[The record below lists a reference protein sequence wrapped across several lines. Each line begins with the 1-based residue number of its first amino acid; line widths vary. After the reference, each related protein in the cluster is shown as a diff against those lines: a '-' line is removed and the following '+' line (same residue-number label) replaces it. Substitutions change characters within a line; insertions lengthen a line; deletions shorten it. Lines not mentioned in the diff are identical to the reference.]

1 MRRVRFPVLLALC
14 LSLSFAACG
23 DDGGSAGPQNDAAQP
38 SAAFEA
44 AIRQARDVEAS
55 DFPSARG
62 KSLEQLAAK
71 LPKINVGLATSVF
84 TPGENRLGFG
94 VIDQKQSFIYG
105 KTAVYL
111 ARTPTSEVLGPFPA
125 PADPLVVD
133 APFRSQGAAEE
144 TADIAAI
151 YETQVN
157 LPSPGRWYLLAMTKV
172 RGKTYGAAGE
182 LKVATSSPI
191 PDVGEPAPKVKTDT
205 LVDSGGDIKS
215 IDTRV
220 PPDDMHDTD
229 LRDVIGKKPVALLFA
244 TPALCESRVCGPV
257 VDIAA
262 QLKKK
267 YGDRVAFIHQEVFV
281 DNMTDKGLRPPLKAF
296 ELQTEPWL
304 FTLDAEGRVAARL
317 EGSFGNG
324 AFERAIKA
332 AL

>member
-1 MRRVRFPVLLALC
+1 MRWPSLVLVLLVLP
-14 LSLSFAACG
+14 LAACG
-23 DDGGSAGPQNDAAQP
+23 EEKAASGGQDKTNPE
-38 SAAFEA
+38 SAAFQA
-44 AIRQARDVEAS
+44 NIRLAQDVES
-55 DFPSARG
+55 GDFPSPRG

-71 LPKINVGLATSVF
+71 LPPVNVGLATSVF
-84 TPGENRLGFG
+84 TPGKNRLGFG
-94 VIDQKQSFIYG
+94 VIDQKQSFVYG

-111 ARTPTSEVLGPFPA
+111 ARTPKGEVLGPFPA

-144 TADIAAI
+144 TADVAAI
-151 YETQVN
+151 YEARVK

-182 LKVATSSPI
+182 LKVAASSPI
-191 PDVGEPAPKVKTDT
+191 PDVGEPAPRVKTDT

-229 LRDVIGKKPVALLFA
+229 LRDVIAKKPVALLFA

-281 DNMTDKGLRPPLKAF
+281 DNMADKGLRPPLKAF

>member
-1 MRRVRFPVLLALC
+1 MRWPSLVLVLLVLP
-14 LSLSFAACG
+14 LAACG
-23 DDGGSAGPQNDAAQP
+23 EEKAASGGQDKTNPE
-38 SAAFEA
+38 SAAFQ
-44 AIRQARDVEAS
+44 AIIRLAQDVES
-55 DFPSARG
+55 GDFPSPRG

-71 LPKINVGLATSVF
+71 LPPVNVGLATSVF
-84 TPGENRLGFG
+84 TPGKNRLGFG
-94 VIDQKQSFIYG
+94 VIDQKQSFVYG

-111 ARTPTSEVLGPFPA
+111 ARTPKGEVLGPFPA

-144 TADIAAI
+144 TADVAAI
-151 YETQVN
+151 YEARVN

-182 LKVATSSPI
+182 LKVAASSPI
-191 PDVGEPAPKVKTDT
+191 PDVGEPAPRVKTDT

-281 DNMTDKGLRPPLKAF
+281 DNMADKGLRPPLKAF